1 MRRTSPAPSRPDRPV
16 ARTVLITGASAG
28 IGAALARTYA
38 AQGWD
43 LILTARREGPLEAL
57 ADELSGVHGVTATVI
72 PEDLSDPAA
81 PGWLIAAIAARGLT
95 VDGLVN
101 NAGFSRVTG
110 FLDTD
115 LAAHRAMI
123 QVMLTAPVE
132 LSRLLLPG
140 MIQRG
145 FGRVLNVASLAGQM
159 PATGGDTLY
168 GPIKSFLIKA
178 SQGLYLEAQ
187 GTGVHVTVLN
197 PGYTLTEFHDV
208 NGSRE
213 QVSTAYPAWMW
224 MDAARV
230 AQIGYDACEA
240 GRPSVTPG
248 VMNNLMAGLARFL
261 PDGLA
266 LRMVENHA
274 KRLDRI

>member
-1 MRRTSPAPSRPDRPV
+1 MAEEL
-16 ARTVLITGASAG
+16 TVT
-28 IGAALARTYA
+28 
-38 AQGWD
+38 
-43 LILTARREGPLEAL
+43 
-57 ADELSGVHGVTATVI
+57 HGVAATVV

-81 PGWLIAAIAARGLT
+81 PERLVAAIAALGLT

-115 LAAHRAMI
+115 LGAHRAMI

-140 MIQRG
+140 MIERG

-178 SQGLYLEAQ
+178 SQGLHLETR

-213 QVSTAYPAWMW
+213 QVSSAYPPWMW

-230 AQIGYDACEA
+230 ARIGYDACEGQPPRRDPRRHEQCHGRA
-240 GRPSVTPG
+240 GAVP
-248 VMNNLMAGLARFL
+248 A
-261 PDGLA
+261 DGLA
-266 LRMVENHA
+266 LRMVANHA
-274 KRLDRI
+274 KRLERL

>member
-1 MRRTSPAPSRPDRPV
+1 MSRTA
-16 ARTVLITGASAG
+16 LITGASAG

-38 AQGWD
+38 AEGWNV
-43 LILTARREGPLEAL
+43 ILTARRQAPLQAL
-57 ADELSGVHGVTATVI
+57 ADELTAAYGVTATVI

-81 PGWLIAAIAARGLT
+81 PERLVAAIAVRGLT

-115 LAAHRAMI
+115 LSAHRAMI

-132 LSRLLLPG
+132 LSRLFLPG
-140 MIQRG
+140 MVERG
-145 FGRVLNVASLAGQM
+145 FGRVLNVASVAGHL

-178 SQGLYLEAQ
+178 TQGLHLETQ
-187 GTGVHVTVLN
+187 RTGVHVTVLN

-213 QVSTAYPAWMW
+213 QVSSAYPAWMW

-230 AQIGYDACEA
+230 ARIGHDACEA
-240 GRPSVTPG
+240 NRPSVTPG
-248 VMNNLMAGLARFL
+248 VMNNVMAGLARFL
-261 PDGLA
+261 PDGMA
-266 LRMVENHA
+266 LRMVANHA

>member
-1 MRRTSPAPSRPDRPV
+1 MDRRLALV
-16 ARTVLITGASAG
+16 TGASAG
-28 IGAALARTYA
+28 IGAALARAYA
-38 AQGWD
+38 AEGWD
-43 LILTARREGPLEAL
+43 LILTARREGPLVTLAEAL
-57 ADELSGVHGVTATVI
+57 SAAHGVVATVL

-81 PGWLIAAIAARGLT
+81 PERLITAVTARGLT

-123 QVMLTAPVE
+123 QVMLTGPVE

-140 MIQRG
+140 MVERR

-178 SQGLYLEAQ
+178 SQGLYLETL
-187 GTGVHVTVLN
+187 GTGVHVKVLN

-208 NGSRE
+208 NGSRD
-213 QVSTAYPAWMW
+213 QVSSAYPAWMW

-230 AQIGYDACEA
+230 ARIGYDACEA
-240 GRPSVTPG
+240 NRPSVTPG

-266 LRMVENHA
+266 LRMVANHA
-274 KRLDRI
+274 RRLDRL

>member
-1 MRRTSPAPSRPDRPV
+1 MR
-16 ARTVLITGASAG
+16 RTVLITGASAG
-28 IGAALARTYA
+28 IGAALARIYA
-38 AQGWD
+38 SEGWD
-43 LILTARREGPLEAL
+43 PILTARREAPLLAL
-57 ADELSGVHGVTATVI
+57 ADELTAAHGVTATAVTA
-72 PEDLSDPAA
+72 DLSDPAA
-81 PGWLIAAIAARGLT
+81 SERLVAAIAARGLV

-140 MIQRG
+140 MVERG
-145 FGRVLNVASLAGQM
+145 FGRVLNIASLAGHM

-178 SQGLYLEAQ
+178 SQGLHLETK

-208 NGSRE
+208 NGSRD
-213 QVSTAYPAWMW
+213 QVSSAYPPWMW
-224 MDAARV
+224 MDATRV
-230 AQIGYDACEA
+230 ARIGYDACEA
-240 GRPSVTPG
+240 NRHSVTPG
-248 VMNNLMAGLARFL
+248 VMNNVMAGLARFL

-266 LRMVENHA
+266 LRMVANHA
-274 KRLDRI
+274 KRLERL

>member
-1 MRRTSPAPSRPDRPV
+1 M

-38 AQGWD
+38 AQGWN
-43 LILTARREGPLEAL
+43 LILTARREGPLQAL
-57 ADELSGVHGVTATVI
+57 ADELTTAHPVTATVI
-72 PEDLSDPAA
+72 CADLSDPTA
-81 PGWLIAAIAARGLT
+81 PERLVSAIDARGLT

-115 LAAHRAMI
+115 LSAHRAMI
-123 QVMLTAPVE
+123 QVMLTAPIE

-140 MIQRG
+140 MVERG
-145 FGRVLNVASLAGQM
+145 FGRILNVASLAGQM

-178 SQGLYLEAQ
+178 SQGLHLETR

-208 NGSRE
+208 NGSRD
-213 QVSTAYPAWMW
+213 QVSKAYPPWMW

-230 AQIGYDACEA
+230 ARIGYQACEA
-240 GRPSVTPG
+240 NRPSVTPG
-248 VMNNLMAGLARFL
+248 VMNNIMAGLARFL
-261 PDGLA
+261 PDTLA
-266 LRMVENHA
+266 LNMVANHA
-274 KRLDRI
+274 RRLERL

>member
-1 MRRTSPAPSRPDRPV
+1 MN
-16 ARTVLITGASAG
+16 RTVLITGASAG

-38 AQGWD
+38 AEGWNV
-43 LILTARREGPLEAL
+43 ILTARRQGPLQVL
-57 ADELSGVHGVTATVI
+57 ADEMTAAHGVTATVI

-81 PGWLIAAIAARGLT
+81 PERLVATIAARGLT

-110 FLDTD
+110 FLDTN
-115 LAAHRAMI
+115 LSAHRAMI

-132 LSRLLLPG
+132 LSRHLLPG
-140 MIQRG
+140 MIERG

-178 SQGLYLEAQ
+178 SQGLWLEMQ
-187 GTGVHVTVLN
+187 GTGVHVTALC
-197 PGYTLTEFHDV
+197 PGYTYTEFHDV

-213 QVSTAYPAWMW
+213 QVSAAYPKWMW
-224 MDAARV
+224 MDADRV
-230 AQIGYDACEA
+230 ARIGWDAVEA
-240 GRPSVTPG
+240 NRPRVTPG
-248 VMNNLMAGLARFL
+248 VMNNVLAALGGLL
-261 PDGLA
+261 PDTMA
-266 LRMVENHA
+266 LKMVGGHA
-274 KRLDRI
+274 RRLDRL

>member
-1 MRRTSPAPSRPDRPV
+1 MT
-16 ARTVLITGASAG
+16 RTVLITGASAG

-38 AQGWD
+38 ARGWN
-43 LILTARREGPLEAL
+43 LILTARREGPLQAL
-57 ADELSGVHGVTATVI
+57 ADELTAAHPVSATVI
-72 PEDLSDPAA
+72 SEDLADPAA
-81 PGWLIAAIAARGLT
+81 PERLVAAIAARGLS

-110 FLDTD
+110 FLATD
-115 LAAHRAMI
+115 LTAHRAMI
-123 QVMLTAPVE
+123 QVMLSAPIA

-140 MIQRG
+140 MIERG

-178 SQGLYLEAQ
+178 SQGLHLETR

-208 NGSRE
+208 NGSRD
-213 QVSTAYPAWMW
+213 QVSKAYPAWMW
-224 MDAARV
+224 MAADRV
-230 AQIGYDACEA
+230 ARIGYDACEA
-240 GRPSVTPG
+240 NRPSVTPG
-248 VMNNLMAGLARFL
+248 IMNNIMAGLARFL
-261 PDGLA
+261 PDSMA
-266 LRMVENHA
+266 LNMVANHA
-274 KRLDRI
+274 RRLDRI

>member
-1 MRRTSPAPSRPDRPV
+1 MS
-16 ARTVLITGASAG
+16 RTVLVTGSSAG

-38 AQGWD
+38 AKGWN
-43 LILTARREGPLEAL
+43 LILTARREGPLQAL
-57 ADELSGVHGVTATVI
+57 ADDLVAAHGVIATVI
-72 PEDLSDPAA
+72 PEDLSDPLA
-81 PGWLIAAIAARGLT
+81 PERLVAAIVARGLT

-115 LAAHRAMI
+115 LNAHRAMI

-178 SQGLYLEAQ
+178 SQGLHLETQ

-213 QVSTAYPAWMW
+213 QVSSAYPAWMW

-230 AQIGYDACEA
+230 ARIGYDACEA
-240 GRPSVTPG
+240 NRPSITPG
-248 VMNNLMAGLARFL
+248 VMNNVMAGLARFL

-266 LRMVENHA
+266 LRMVANHA